1 MSEREGKKGLVRRVR
16 FVVSERT
23 WSRLKRLPV
32 LAIWIVGGG
41 ILAGVIFVVSF
52 QVAMRVEMRSSEVQV
67 PDLEGMLVETA
78 SSEAESLG
86 LILDVVEKRN
96 DPAIASGRILQQSPL
111 AGGAVRRGRKI
122 KLVVSL
128 GDRVLEVPD
137 LVGHA
142 SRAVA
147 IELRQ
152 LGFTPGYEVRIPSA
166 KAPAGEIL
174 GQVPP
179 AGAPAVPN
187 TRVHRLVSDGAV
199 PAAWVMPD
207 LSGLDRRSAEA
218 WARRNGF
225 RVTSRSV
232 SMSGR
237 SSGAVLGQSPLAGYR
252 VRTNDIV
259 ELTVAR

>member
-1 MSEREGKKGLVRRVR
+1 MTDSDSKKGFAGRIRL
-16 FVVSERT
+16 VVSERS
-23 WSRLKRLPV
+23 WSRAKRLPI
-32 LAIWIVGGG
+32 LGLWIFGGTA
-41 ILAGVIFVVSF
+41 LAGVIFVVSF
-52 QVAMRVEMRSSEVQV
+52 QVAMRVEMRSSEVRI
-67 PDLEGMLVETA
+67 PDLQGFTLEQAT
-78 SSEAESLG
+78 SDTEALG

-96 DPAIASGRILQQSPL
+96 DPAIPSGSILQQSPL
-111 AGGAVRRGRKI
+111 AGDAVRRGRKI
-122 KLVVSL
+122 KIVVSL

-152 LGFTPGYEVRIPSA
+152 IGFTPGYEVRIPSA
-166 KAPAGEIL
+166 HAAAGVVL
-174 GQVPP
+174 SQVPP

-187 TRVHRLVSDGAV
+187 TRVHRLVSNGSV

-207 LSGLDRRSAEA
+207 LSGLDRRSAES
-218 WARRNGF
+218 WAQRNGF

-232 SMSGR
+232 SINGR
-237 SSGAVLGQSPLAGYR
+237 SSGAVLGQSPLAGHR